1 MKAGTAILALSGW
14 AALAGCQATVKHEV
28 EPIRV
33 EPIHITVD
41 VNVRVDR
48 QLDNFFD
55 FQDKK
60 PADNAAPAPTPA
72 PKTNPNE

>member
-1 MKAGTAILALSGW
+1 MKAQTAMFAWCGW
-14 AALAGCQATVKHEV
+14 AALVGCQATVKHEV

-48 QLDNFFD
+48 ELDKFFD
-55 FQDKK
+55 FEDKK
-60 PADNAAPAPTPA
+60 PAENNAPA